1 MKVEYL
7 NAFVQAACEVLEEL
21 TGLKLEKDKV
31 HLNPY
36 PIPSFE
42 LSMIIGITG
51 FIRGQVVYSMSSH
64 TAESIVRKWLKDL
77 PEEKVMKML
86 KSGIAEIANVITGR
100 STSLL
105 QRKKKILNV
114 TPPSII
120 TGDKF
125 KIEFLKLRTI
135 VVSMKSEIGDIEI
148 SLALADVDD
157 DDNIDE

>member
-7 NAFVQAACEVLEEL
+7 NAFVQAACEVLDEL
-21 TGLKLEKDKV
+21 TGLKLEKEKV

-36 PIPSFE
+36 PIPSYE

-51 FIRGQVVYSMSSH
+51 FIRGQVVYSMAEG
-64 TAESIVRKWLKDL
+64 TAENVVRKWLKDL
-77 PEEKVMKML
+77 PEEKIQKML

-135 VVSMKSEIGDIEI
+135 VVSMKSEVGNIEI
-148 SLALADVDD
+148 SLALADVDED
-157 DDNIDE
+157 DEMEE